1 LLFCLR
7 YKEIDARTHT
17 HTLACV
23 GESRR
28 IELKNSSLHT
38 KSERGESEGA
48 RILRSSSSSSDV
60 AIDAQHEQTS
70 QTQQAQEELD
80 FIHSSLALSL
90 NQRSSHPRYLATSLP
105 RAPWCGGHFLL
116 SVPLLA
122 CAWHIVVVVAVVGGA
137 AKAPAARRD
146 MSLLEGAMATTPSSP
161 SSTTTEET
169 PFASIIHSVSFAGTC
184 VEVEVPRAPCAA
196 VVISNVGMHV
206 HTISISRSSYLLSR
220 SRERVC
226 IRANAPMCLCLTRT
240 PASCPTEFDINVGNC
255 LTATYPAFTLDRYSH
270 QFLVRRRRRR
280 RR

>member
-1 LLFCLR
+1 MLFCLR
-7 YKEIDARTHT
+7 YKEIGARTHANT
-17 HTLACV
+17 HARLRGRV
-23 GESRR
+23 
-28 IELKNSSLHT
+28 ELKNSSLHT

>member
-1 LLFCLR
+1 MFVTPDIYLNDWLCLLFCLR
-7 YKEIDARTHT
+7 YKEIGARTHANT
-17 HTLACV
+17 HARLRDRV
-23 GESRR
+23 
-28 IELKNSSLHT
+28 ELKNSSLHT

-184 VEVEVPRAPCAA
+184 VEVEAPRERRAP
-196 VVISNVGMHV
+196 
-206 HTISISRSSYLLSR
+206 RL
-220 SRERVC
+220 
-226 IRANAPMCLCLTRT
+226 
-240 PASCPTEFDINVGNC
+240 
-255 LTATYPAFTLDRYSH
+255 
-270 QFLVRRRRRR
+270 
-280 RR
+280 